1 VSLGSATNFVGAST
15 ALTVSPVD
23 SLGVG
28 VADSDGIADSD
39 GVGAASLSELEEL
52 AQTIAA
58 SATIPITTIQTVFAE
73 VDCFGF
79 ETGFVEIGAA
89 GASTRGAVLAEEIG
103 TGGTEYLLALFRAA
117 DFLAV
122 RLAGAFFAAFFVAFL
137 AVFFTALLLA
147 TDFFATFFL
156 AADFLTADFFAGD
169 FLADFFAV
177 FLTATVTPW
186 IVNCT

>member
-1 VSLGSATNFVGAST
+1 
-15 ALTVSPVD
+15 
-23 SLGVG
+23 
-28 VADSDGIADSD
+28 
-39 GVGAASLSELEEL
+39 LSEPEEL

-79 ETGFVEIGAA
+79 ATGFEVAEVAEVA
-89 GASTRGAVLAEEIG
+89 GATELSTRGAVLAEEIG
-103 TGGTEYLLALFRAA
+103 TGGTEYLLALFLAA
-117 DFLAV
+117 DFFAV
-122 RLAGAFFAAFFVAFL
+122 RLAGDFLVTFLAAFL
-137 AVFFTALLLA
+137 AVFFTALFLA
-147 TDFFATFFL
+147 TDFFATFFF

-186 IVNCT
+186 VVNCT

>member
-1 VSLGSATNFVGAST
+1 V
-15 ALTVSPVD
+15 
-23 SLGVG
+23 
-28 VADSDGIADSD
+28 
-39 GVGAASLSELEEL
+39 SELEEL

-58 SATIPITTIQTVFAE
+58 SATIPITTIHTVFAE

-79 ETGFVEIGAA
+79 ATGFGVVGAT

-103 TGGTEYLLALFRAA
+103 TGGTEYLLALFLAA

-122 RLAGAFFAAFFVAFL
+122 RLAGAFLVAFFAAFF
-137 AVFFTALLLA
+137 AVFFTALLFA
-147 TDFFATFFL
+147 TDFLATFFF

-186 IVNCT
+186 VVNCT

>member
-1 VSLGSATNFVGAST
+1 
-15 ALTVSPVD
+15 
-23 SLGVG
+23 
-28 VADSDGIADSD
+28 
-39 GVGAASLSELEEL
+39 LSELEEL

-79 ETGFVEIGAA
+79 ATGFGVTCVTGL
-89 GASTRGAVLAEEIG
+89 STRGAVLADEIG
-103 TGGTEYLLALFRAA
+103 TGGTEYRLALFLAA
-117 DFLAV
+117 DFFAV
-122 RLAGAFFAAFFVAFL
+122 RLAGAFFVAFL
-137 AVFFTALLLA
+137 VAFFAVFFTALFLA
-147 TDFFATFFL
+147 TDFLATFFF

-186 IVNCT
+186 VVNCT